1 MPMRLPQ
8 QRVNHKSTAACFRSC
23 WTWPANVIAVS
34 MNFKLT
40 FIRAFGDELVLLL
53 NHIIQHKSRQH
64 NTRLLIYDHTP
75 DPLGTVQIVF
85 VLKFNHIIY
94 NRCCVKICLTQ
105 LYVYLCVI
113 TAARKVDKQKGARQ
127 TRLLLVERRR
137 FVAENTQKSRLP
149 LFCPV
154 QQHLWS
160 HDHCFHAAKWLA
172 HILIKIHHKT
182 LWQRRELET

>member
-1 MPMRLPQ
+1 
-8 QRVNHKSTAACFRSC
+8 
-23 WTWPANVIAVS
+23 

-53 NHIIQHKSRQH
+53 NHIIQHESRQH

-105 LYVYLCVI
+105 LYFYLCVI

-137 FVAENTQKSRLP
+137 FVAENIQKPR
-149 LFCPV
+149 
-154 QQHLWS
+154 
-160 HDHCFHAAKWLA
+160 
-172 HILIKIHHKT
+172 
-182 LWQRRELET
+182 